1 MTPFSYH
8 SSNLSLTA
16 LEAMRLLVQT
26 LQLDKFESVDFKYD
40 KSFLKMLPRTS
51 KFKNIYF
58 RTKP

>member
-26 LQLDKFESVDFKYD
+26 LQLDKFESIDFKYD

-51 KFKNIYF
+51 E
-58 RTKP
+58 

>member
-26 LQLDKFESVDFKYD
+26 LQLDKFESVDFKYV

-51 KFKNIYF
+51 E
-58 RTKP
+58 